1 LGILGSVNSKN
12 LVPLKVWN
20 TVNRKKD
27 DSIDSMPDGATVGS
41 GYVQLRD
48 EELAEE
54 VMGILG
60 VKERV
65 MAWTPWKVPASTR

>member
-1 LGILGSVNSKN
+1 
-12 LVPLKVWN
+12 
-20 TVNRKKD
+20 
-27 DSIDSMPDGATVGS
+27 MPDGATVGS

-65 MAWTPWKVPASTR
+65 IAWTPWKVPASTR